1 MDGDD
6 LIIMITIYI
15 LMINDGIDKF
25 DLDNQMMQDI
35 EGRSQLHFVYL
46 RVLNCFMLVASANLE
61 I

>member
-1 MDGDD
+1 
-6 LIIMITIYI
+6 MITIYI

-46 RVLNCFMLVASANLE
+46 RVLNCFMLVTSANLE